1 LLQILEKSNLF
12 CLTYPQKK
20 IYSNSLLT
28 TFDYLNMK
36 TITTTNSIRRK
47 VTPLS
52 IKLDSDKK
60 DQLAWIAEKKERS
73 VHFLLLQAVS
83 EYIENEK
90 KRLEFYEDGRK
101 ALEHYK
107 ASGLHT
113 THEEMI
119 AWANSLG
126 TANELPQPKC
136 HK

>member
-1 LLQILEKSNLF
+1 
-12 CLTYPQKK
+12 
-20 IYSNSLLT
+20 
-28 TFDYLNMK
+28 MK
-36 TITTTNSIRRK
+36 TQQTTNSIRRK

-52 IKLDSDKK
+52 IKLG
-60 DQLAWIAEKKERS
+60 AEKKDDLTWIAQKKDRS

-83 EYIENEK
+83 EYIDNEK

-107 ASGLHT
+107 ATGLHT
-113 THEEMI
+113 TQEEMM

-126 TANELPQPKC
+126 TPHELPLPTC